1 METTGGGWLPALVML
16 AIGLAV
22 GAIVIA
28 RVVAAG
34 RAAKPLAA
42 PVPLDRRDL
51 EGRRDALIGQL
62 RELEDTAAKRNPE
75 QLARERYA
83 LEIEAARV
91 LQRLDRESPQQP
103 VAPAPSTEA
112 VPAEAPA
119 AAGGS
124 ALSGFLWGIGSITVV
139 AALLYLVTQSAEK
152 RPGGG
157 AAMGGG
163 SAPAESP
170 APDDAETRALRARV
184 ERDPDDL
191 EARIELSRLALIRQD
206 MMAVFNE
213 TQAVLQR
220 SPGNARALAYQSV
233 VRLAMGQPA
242 LAETMLKD
250 AIKADPTLIDGY
262 THLMLVYSRV
272 GRAADADKILAQALK
287 RFPDRADD
295 LRKLLG
301 EMRSDEAQSAAT
313 GEGAA
318 APAEDPHAGLP
329 APGAA
334 PRAGSST
341 APAERP
347 APASPPRSVSGVL
360 ELDPAI
366 QEPAPAGAVVFIT
379 LREPGSGAGPPLA
392 VRRISGASFPLSF
405 EIGTADSM
413 TGEPIPDKVLIEARL
428 DTDGDAAT
436 RPPSDPYGRADGTPM
451 GAKGLKIVLKKRS

>member
-28 RVVAAG
+28 RVAAAG
-34 RAAKPLAA
+34 RASARPLAA

-51 EGRRDALIGQL
+51 EGRRDALIAQL
-62 RELEDTAAKRNPE
+62 RELEDAASKRNPE

-83 LEIEAARV
+83 LELEAARV
-91 LQRLDRESPQQP
+91 LQRLDREPPPQPAAALAP
-103 VAPAPSTEA
+103 VAEA
-112 VPAEAPA
+112 GSPEAAA

-124 ALSGFLWGIGSITVV
+124 ALSGFLWGVGSITVV
-139 AALLYLVTQSAEK
+139 AALLYLVTRSAEQ
-152 RPGGG
+152 RPGSGP
-157 AAMGGG
+157 AMGA
-163 SAPAESP
+163 SVAESP
-170 APDDAETRALRARV
+170 APDDPEVRALRARV
-184 ERDPDDL
+184 EKNPDDL
-191 EARIELSRLALIRQD
+191 EARTELSRLALIRQD

-220 SPGNARALAYQSV
+220 SPGDARALAYQSL

-250 AIKADPTLIDGY
+250 AIKADPGLIDGY
-262 THLMLVYSRV
+262 THLMLVYTRV
-272 GRAADADKILAQALK
+272 GRAADADKILAQAVK

-334 PRAGSST
+334 PRAESAS
-341 APAERP
+341 AQADRP
-347 APASPPRSVSGVL
+347 APSGPARSVSGVL
-360 ELDPAI
+360 ELDPGSL
-366 QEPAPAGAVVFIT
+366 EPVPAGAVVFIT
-379 LREPGSGAGPPLA
+379 LREPGFGAGPPLA
-392 VRRISGASFPLSF
+392 VRRVSGARFPLPF

-413 TGEPIPDKVLIEARL
+413 TGEPIPDKVLVEARL

-436 RPPSDPYGRADGTPM
+436 RPPSDPYGRADGVGM
-451 GAKGLKIVLKKRS
+451 GSKGLRIVLKKRS